1 MIKLLPF
8 LYDILISGSEFARLY
23 GGGDGAAGTPSSSS
37 RHQHS
42 NSSSSTGA
50 QRPMSLP
57 GPASSLGPG
66 EPLDLPPAL
75 IPDRWQFIA
84 KQHVNLSQFSP
95 PEIPLNWKKSSFYT
109 LIALDD
115 EIGEF
120 HIENTCNCTLR
131 FTLGLATAGLKM
143 TASKLQ
149 NLGSCLHLP
158 FLDLSLVAL
167 KHLEPFVAFF
177 VPRRLAR
184 KFCPAILPGL
194 HHMYKWYDSHGI
206 GAEFDLA
213 LGFTWPS
220 RRGWKLGLT
229 R

>member
-1 MIKLLPF
+1 MAHEGAVGWPKGNNCRSSKPCQNSGSIDIVF
-8 LYDILISGSEFARLY
+8 LASGSEFARLY
-23 GGGDGAAGTPSSSS
+23 GGGDGAAGTPSSS

-42 NSSSSTGA
+42 SSSSAGA

-75 IPDRWQFIA
+75 IPDRCRFAI
-84 KQHVNLSQFSP
+84 KPHFNVLIFSP

-131 FTLGLATAGLKM
+131 FLYCLATG
-143 TASKLQ
+143 
-149 NLGSCLHLP
+149 
-158 FLDLSLVAL
+158 DL
-167 KHLEPFVAFF
+167 E
-177 VPRRLAR
+177 
-184 KFCPAILPGL
+184 I
-194 HHMYKWYDSHGI
+194 
-206 GAEFDLA
+206 DL
-213 LGFTWPS
+213 
-220 RRGWKLGLT
+220 
-229 R
+229 